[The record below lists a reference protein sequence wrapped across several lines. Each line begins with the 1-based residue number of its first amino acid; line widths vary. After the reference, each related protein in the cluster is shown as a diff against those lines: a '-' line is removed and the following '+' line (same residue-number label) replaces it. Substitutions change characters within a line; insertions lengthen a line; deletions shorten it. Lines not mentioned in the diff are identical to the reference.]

1 MKIYFLVCFI
11 LLVLVVLKVVAEA
24 LEFQKEHP
32 GMKWKKVGTLHSICT
47 WLKLFIIFCVPLV
60 NLFLFVGIFICAD
73 KKIFEDAFRKN
84 LEVEW

>member
-11 LLVLVVLKVVAEA
+11 LLALVVLRVLAEA
-24 LEFQKEHP
+24 IEYKRAHP
-32 GMKWKKVGTLHSICT
+32 YIKWKKTGTLHGICT

-73 KKIFEDAFRKN
+73 KAIFEDALRKN
-84 LEVEW
+84 IE